1 MGKRVDRD
9 NFFQLYLQS
18 QKRLYAYILMLVP
31 NSSDADDIL
40 QQTSTVMWEKFDTYN
55 PDASFGA
62 WSVAIARYVIF
73 DHYKKKRRSQVIF
86 KDEMLEIFA
95 ETAIESTKDTD
106 TRVELLKDCVGK
118 LGSNDR
124 KLIKIRYEQ
133 GLKIKDIAEQV
144 GRPVQGFYKTMNRI
158 HNLLLNCVRHKMLA
172 AERDLNE

>member
-9 NFFQLYLQS
+9 NFFQLYLQN

-40 QQTSTVMWEKFDTYN
+40 QQTSSIIWEKFDSYD

-62 WSVAIARYVIF
+62 WSVSIAKYVIF
-73 DHYKKKRRSQVIF
+73 DHYKKKRRSNVIF
-86 KDEMLEIFA
+86 NGEMLDIFA
-95 ETAIESTKDTD
+95 EIAIDASRGTD
-106 TRVELLKDCVGK
+106 ERLHILKVCVEK
-118 LGSNDR
+118 LSGNDR

-158 HNLLLNCVRHKMLA
+158 HNLLLNCIRGKMLA
-172 AERDLNE
+172 EESQ